1 MNFIAGFML
10 MHMPGEED
18 AFVLLVR
25 TLQHPKYGLRGCFL
39 RDLPDV
45 GVHSYVIRE
54 LLREQLP
61 SLAGHL
67 EGVGV
72 TPLFWFEW
80 YFALYT
86 LQLPPPVVR
95 RLPESLSLLSS
106 SCGAVRC
113 GGGDWGCGC
122 PSGLCCSLFLHSPP
136 RVCAAIPCDGMLRRL
151 LLDRVCIV
159 PLLSGCQLLNGA
171 VLFAA
176 LGSGLCVALPRLSL
190 PRRWRRCGRS
200 SSPTAGAPYSR

>member
-95 RLPESLSLLSS
+95 CHSFTEPLASAGCVLKERFSVRWLPLWLALLE
-106 SCGAVRC
+106 GQ
-113 GGGDWGCGC
+113 
-122 PSGLCCSLFLHSPP
+122 LFS
-136 RVCAAIPCDGMLRRL
+136 
-151 LLDRVCIV
+151 
-159 PLLSGCQLLNGA
+159 
-171 VLFAA
+171 
-176 LGSGLCVALPRLSL
+176 
-190 PRRWRRCGRS
+190 RCGRFAAS
-200 SSPTAGAPYSR
+200 SRGGMPAARPCLRPATLDGKPAPRRCFLVRCT